1 MKIMGMEIKG
11 IEQVAEASK
20 NIGKRQSMELYYN
33 IKKGEAFIGNAEPDS
48 PWIMKVT
55 NLIRPNTEE
64 EVARAIARAM
74 MA

>member
-20 NIGKRQSMELYYN
+20 NIGRRQSMELYYN
-33 IKKGEAFIGNAEPDS
+33 IKEGEAFVGNDEPDS

-55 NLIRPNTEE
+55 SLIRPNTEE